1 MTSGVSGSSRE
12 RYEVKTPAQIA
23 RQAAIIVR
31 ERGWTRYALENSEGR
46 VCALGG
52 LRAAAFG
59 AAEVHGV
66 RGRPNWEAYETAKR
80 TLVKVMVEQITG
92 VPANYGLTTMN
103 DNMVGSGEEL
113 AGYMEKAAA
122 KLEEEGD

>member
-23 RQAAIIVR
+23 RQAATIVR
-31 ERGWTRYALENSEGR
+31 ERGWVRYALENSEGR

-59 AAEVHGV
+59 TVFGKA
-66 RGRPNWEAYETAKR
+66 RGRPNLEAYETAKR

-92 VPANYGLTTMN
+92 VPANYGLASMN